1 MQVGTDDGG
10 SVSWEVPCWF
20 TNLGATVEQSFS
32 EASSSCDTTSVDG
45 PASAAGAVI
54 PYGYSVDAYT
64 GATSG
69 LSSASPAWLSLAGP
83 ETEAL
88 DSLSTNTHSF
98 PTAQAPFQQP
108 VFVRDVGTAATFD
121 QSFAEAAQR
130 ASSAC
135 LNSQAQHAAYGTVA
149 PLASYAGANIVDAN
163 MLVDAT
169 YVAVDDACVDSLE
182 HGLPDSPTLGTSTA
196 SIELEQ
202 PAGHTAS
209 EMSYYQTPHFSE
221 YPRKST
227 ETWQRKLANTAE
239 TSALRRWAEKTCLRG
254 IMHRLHCRWMVWS
267 NCWRK
272 KDLILAV
279 PSTHVPA
286 RPCFFPAP

>member
-1 MQVGTDDGG
+1 M
-10 SVSWEVPCWF
+10 
-20 TNLGATVEQSFS
+20 
-32 EASSSCDTTSVDG
+32 TSVDG

-54 PYGYSVDAYT
+54 PYGHSIEAYT
-64 GATSG
+64 GATSE
-69 LSSASPAWLSLAGP
+69 LSSASPAWLSLAGL

-88 DSLSTNTHSF
+88 GSLATNTYSF
-98 PTAQAPFQQP
+98 PTAQAPFQT
-108 VFVRDVGTAATFD
+108 VFVRDIGTAATFD

-130 ASSAC
+130 ACSTC
-135 LNSQAQHAAYGTVA
+135 LGGQAQHAAYGTVT
-149 PLASYAGANIVDAN
+149 PLSSYTGANMFVDAN
-163 MLVDAT
+163 MLVDTT
-169 YVAVDDACVDSLE
+169 YVAVDNAYVDSLE

-196 SIELEQ
+196 STELEQ
-202 PAGHTAS
+202 LAGQTAN
-209 EMSYYQTPHFSE
+209 EVFDYQTPHFSE
-221 YPRKST
+221 YPRKYMNV
-227 ETWQRKLANTAE
+227 WQRRLANTSE

-267 NCWRK
+267 NYWQK